1 MGKNKSKK
9 TTKTS
14 DSSDVMFRLL
24 DDSRIKAADIELYN
38 LAIATFPNA
47 KIDDPITILENKLN
61 ALETYNQYI
70 KKTLETPGLSE
81 EQIKKCLSNCYVRY
95 YVHMLGLE

>member
-1 MGKNKSKK
+1 MGKNKNKK
-9 TTKTS
+9 TTKSYS
-14 DSSDVMFRLL
+14 DDIMFRLL
-24 DDSRIKAADIELYN
+24 DDSRIKAVDIELYN
-38 LAIATFPNA
+38 SAIATFPNA
-47 KIDDPITILENKLN
+47 KIDDPIQVLDNKLA

-81 EQIKKCLSNCYVRY
+81 DQIKKCLSNSWVRY